1 MTVSLYQNWP
11 VGIPDHLLTPC
22 TWRKSDSH
30 WFDMVC
36 HIILAANIG
45 RLIHHSSISPLFLH
59 RALEPTWPH
68 QAKLATSN
76 HPNPASNQ
84 TQLSKHSSTGIRNT
98 LFPCYLSMF
107 HRPSH
112 QQFPCSPGGCAPCP
126 VGFSVRD
133 LTDMTRITSTSLTS
147 AVNPGVH
154 HDSAHRQALH
164 QAHSPEAS
172 MLKTLN
178 HQVARQ
184 RAIYLHRSRGR
195 WGSPLVPK
203 CIASSTLHCDRRV
216 CHTLAPSGIIQEKHR
231 WASRQLLL

>member
-1 MTVSLYQNWP
+1 M
-11 VGIPDHLLTPC
+11 
-22 TWRKSDSH
+22 
-30 WFDMVC
+30 
-36 HIILAANIG
+36 
-45 RLIHHSSISPLFLH
+45 
-59 RALEPTWPH
+59 
-68 QAKLATSN
+68 
-76 HPNPASNQ
+76 
-84 TQLSKHSSTGIRNT
+84 

-126 VGFSVRD
+126 VGFSVRN
-133 LTDMTRITSTSLTS
+133 LTDMTRITSTSLAS

-184 RAIYLHRSRGR
+184 RAIYL
-195 WGSPLVPK
+195 
-203 CIASSTLHCDRRV
+203 
-216 CHTLAPSGIIQEKHR
+216 IIYICTEVG
-231 WASRQLLL
+231 AG